1 MVFTQKSIAMKAAR
15 IGYYVAL
22 GLFTAL
28 MLFSIFNY
36 FFKYEFI
43 QGAFT
48 SLGYPTYLIY
58 PLAIAK
64 LLGLVAI
71 WTKQSLVLK
80 EWAYAGFVFDTLLA
94 GSAHL
99 NVSDGQAGGA
109 IMALALI
116 LTAYFLEKKVFP
128 AQTVGAPM
136 HATRVAS

>member
-1 MVFTQKSIAMKAAR
+1 MKAVR

-36 FFKYEFI
+36 VANNETM

-48 SLGYPTYLIY
+48 SLGYPTFLIY
-58 PLAIAK
+58 PLALAK

-71 WTKQSLVLK
+71 WTKLSVVLK
-80 EWAYAGFVFDTLLA
+80 EWAYAGFFFNIVLA
-94 GSAHL
+94 ASAHL
-99 NVSDGQAGGA
+99 AAGDGQAAGA
-109 IMALALI
+109 FIAMVLL

-128 AQTVGAPM
+128 QKTIGAEAPT
-136 HATRVAS
+136 TRVAQPY